1 MTRPLDGL
9 RVLDRTTDIAGPY
22 CTKLLADAGADVVK
36 VEPPDG
42 DPLRRWRSG
51 GLFEH
56 LNASKRSV
64 VGDDVALLAQADVL
78 VANEP
83 VDADAVHAVN
93 PAVVIVTITPFG
105 TDGPWADRPA
115 TEFTLQAACGSTG
128 SRGLPGEPP
137 ISVGGRLGEWITGTY
152 AAVGALAAGPGEV
165 VDVAML
171 DCMAVTLCT
180 YPSVF
185 SSFMGWPPI
194 RGTGR
199 TIEVPS
205 IEPTADD
212 YVVLTTNSAQQFED
226 LMSLIGRSDLLAEDP
241 QLTNALYRFRKRA
254 GFMEAVRAWTT
265 ERTAAQVLEEAGLLR
280 IPSAPVLHGGTVPA
294 FEQFEARGVYERSPS
309 GRFRRPRVPYRLEG
323 VTLDVAAAAPELGA
337 DTGTVE
343 WAPRPA
349 ASVDAGS
356 TKRPLEGVRVVDCTA
371 WWAGPSMPHVLAA
384 LGADVVK
391 VESATRPDPMRFS
404 ATRPPSEAQWFEW
417 GPLFHAVNNG
427 KRGVTIDL
435 TTPDGVSIF
444 EDLVRTADVVVENFT
459 PRVMEQFGL
468 GWDRVHEVNPD
479 VLMVRMPAFGLDGP
493 WRDRTGF
500 AQTMECIAGMAWM
513 TGPPDGPPVLVRGA
527 CDPLAG
533 MHAAFATLV
542 ALRHVASTD
551 DGARGRLL
559 ETAMVESAL
568 NVAAELVIEH
578 DVSGTLLTREGNR
591 GPVAAPQG
599 VYRCA
604 GEDGWAAIAVA
615 TDEQWTALRE
625 VLGSA
630 EDPALAGADGRR
642 AAHDAIDEQ
651 VAAWCADRDVDEVVE
666 QLVAAGVPAAVV
678 ISARDAVHNPQLRH
692 RGLFEVED
700 HPVSGQHEMPVVPF
714 RYRSVERWMRR
725 PAPTLGQH
733 NDEVL
738 GEVVSAE
745 RLAQLRE
752 SGIIGEDLRS

>member
-1 MTRPLDGL
+1 
-9 RVLDRTTDIAGPY
+9 
-22 CTKLLADAGADVVK
+22 
-36 VEPPDG
+36 
-42 DPLRRWRSG
+42 
-51 GLFEH
+51 
-56 LNASKRSV
+56 
-64 VGDDVALLAQADVL
+64 
-78 VANEP
+78 
-83 VDADAVHAVN
+83 
-93 PAVVIVTITPFG
+93 
-105 TDGPWADRPA
+105 
-115 TEFTLQAACGSTG
+115 G

-152 AAVGALAAGPGEV
+152 AAVAALAARPGEV

-171 DCMAVTLCT
+171 DCMTVTLCT

-185 SSFMGWPPI
+185 SSFMGWPQI

-199 TIEVPS
+199 TVEVPS

-226 LMSLIGRSDLLAEDP
+226 LLALIGRSDLLAEDP
-241 QLTNALYRFRKRA
+241 QLSNALYRFRKRTS
-254 GFMEAVRAWTT
+254 FTDAVRTWTT
-265 ERTAAQVLEEAGLLR
+265 ARTAAEVLEEASMLR
-280 IPSAPVLHGGTVPA
+280 IPSAPVLNGASVPE
-294 FEQFEARGVYERSPS
+294 FEQFEARGVYEKSPS
-309 GRFRRPRVPYRLEG
+309 GRFRRPRVPYRLDG
-323 VTLDVAAAAPELGA
+323 VTLEPTSAAPELGA
-337 DTGTVE
+337 DTGAVE
-343 WAPRPA
+343 WESRGASQTSEDAP
-349 ASVDAGS
+349 
-356 TKRPLEGVRVVDCTA
+356 KRPLEGIRVVDCTA

-391 VESATRPDPMRFS
+391 VESVTRPDPMRFS

-435 TTPDGVSIF
+435 TTPDGVALF

-459 PRVMEQFGL
+459 PRVMDQFGL
-468 GWDRVHEVNPD
+468 GWERVHEVNPD

-513 TGPPDGPPVLVRGA
+513 TGPSDGPPVLVRGA

-542 ALRHVASTD
+542 ALRHGASAD
-551 DGARGRLL
+551 ERGHLL

-568 NVAAELVIEH
+568 NVAAELVIEL
-578 DVSGTLLTREGNR
+578 DASGTLLTREGNR

-604 GEDGWAAIAVA
+604 GDDGWVAVAVA
-615 TDEQWTALRE
+615 TDAQWVALRE
-625 VLGSA
+625 VLGLPD
-630 EDPALAGADGRR
+630 DPALAGVDGRR

-651 VAAWCADRDVDEVVE
+651 VSAWCADREAADVVE
-666 QLVAAGVPAAVV
+666 LLVAAGVPGAVV

-700 HPVSGQHEMPVVPF
+700 HAVSGQHEMPVVPF

-738 GEVVSAE
+738 GEIVTPE
-745 RLAQLRE
+745 RLAQLRAT
-752 SGIIGEDLRS
+752 GVVGEDLRS

>member
-1 MTRPLDGL
+1 MTTPSAAMGRPLDGL
-9 RVLDRTTDIAGPY
+9 RVLDRTTEIAGPY

-36 VEPPDG
+36 VEPGDG

-51 GLFEH
+51 ALFEH
-56 LNASKRSV
+56 LNASKRSI
-64 VGDDVALLAQADVL
+64 VGDDAALLPGADLL
-78 VANEP
+78 VTNEA
-83 VDADAVHAVN
+83 VDADAVHADN
-93 PAVVIVTITPFG
+93 PAVVVVTITPFG

-128 SRGLPGEPP
+128 SRGLPGQPP

-152 AAVGALAAGPGEV
+152 AAVAALAAGPGEV

-199 TIEVPS
+199 TVEVPS

-226 LMSLIGRSDLLAEDP
+226 LLALIGRSDLLAEDP
-241 QLTNALYRFRKRA
+241 QLTNALYRFRKRTS
-254 GFMEAVRAWTT
+254 FTDAVRAWTT
-265 ERTAAQVLEEAGLLR
+265 ARTAAEVLEHASLLR
-280 IPSAPVLHGGTVPA
+280 IPSGPVLHGASVPE
-294 FEQFEARGVYERSPS
+294 FEQFVARGVYERSPS
-309 GRFRRPRVPYRLEG
+309 GRFRRPRVPYRIDG
-323 VTLDVAAAAPELGA
+323 VTLEPASAAPDLGA
-337 DTGTVE
+337 DTGTVD
-343 WAPRPA
+343 WARRPA
-349 ASVDAGS
+349 PQHSHRSG
-356 TKRPLEGVRVVDCTA
+356 RPLEGVRVVDCTA

-384 LGADVVK
+384 LGADVIK

-404 ATRPPSEAQWFEW
+404 ATRPPSEARWFEW

-435 TTPDGVSIF
+435 TAPDGVSLF
-444 EDLVRTADVVVENFT
+444 EDLLRTADVLVENFT
-459 PRVMEQFGL
+459 PRVMDQFGL
-468 GWDRVHEVNPD
+468 GWERVHEVNPD

-533 MHAAFATLV
+533 MHAAFAMLV
-542 ALRHVASTD
+542 ALRLGAST
-551 DGARGRLL
+551 GSKGRLL

-568 NVAAELVIEH
+568 NVAAELVIER
-578 DVSGTLLTREGNR
+578 DVAGTLLTREGNR

-599 VYRCA
+599 VYQCA
-604 GEDGWAAIAVA
+604 GEDRWVAIAVA
-615 TDEQWTALRE
+615 TDDQWAAFRE
-625 VLGSA
+625 VTGVA
-630 EDPALAGADGRR
+630 YVADRR
-642 AAHDAIDEQ
+642 AGHDAIDD
-651 VAAWCADRDVDEVVE
+651 ALSAWCADRDADEVVDL
-666 QLVAAGVPAAVV
+666 LVAAGVPSAVV
-678 ISARDAVHNPQLRH
+678 ISARDAVDNPQLRH

-700 HPVSGQHEMPVVPF
+700 HPVSGRHEMPVVPF

-738 GEVVSAE
+738 GELVPAE
-745 RLAQLRE
+745 RLAELRE
-752 SGIIGEDLRS
+752 RGVVGEDLRS